1 MKPVL
6 TPQEANELD
15 RATQAAGTPA
25 DVLMERAGGA
35 VAQAAIDRCG
45 GVYGRRAVV
54 VCGKGNNGGD
64 GLVAARHLAR
74 RGMRVSVIAVEALD
88 ELREPA
94 ASNAG
99 RLGEQGLAGRAFS
112 PAGLAA
118 ELARADVAI
127 DAIFGTGF
135 RGVPEDE
142 WAAAIEGLNAGAA
155 PVIAVDIP
163 SGVDGTTG
171 AVEGDAV
178 QADLTVTFG
187 AAKVGV
193 VLLPGAERAGTVR
206 VVDIGFADGAVDPTT
221 FLVEPAMS
229 PRSCQPAQPTPT
241 SEPRAWWW
249 WSRVRV
255 R

>member
-6 TPQEANELD
+6 TPQQANDLD
-15 RATQAAGTPA
+15 RATQAAGTSA

-99 RLGEQGLAGRAFS
+99 RLGEQGLTGRAFS

-142 WAAAIEGLNAGAA
+142 WAAAIEGTERRCGAGDRRRH
-155 PVIAVDIP
+155 PVGGRRDDRR
-163 SGVDGTTG
+163 GRG
-171 AVEGDAV
+171 
-178 QADLTVTFG
+178 
-187 AAKVGV
+187 
-193 VLLPGAERAGTVR
+193 
-206 VVDIGFADGAVDPTT
+206 
-221 FLVEPAMS
+221 
-229 PRSCQPAQPTPT
+229 
-241 SEPRAWWW
+241 
-249 WSRVRV
+249 
-255 R
+255 

>member
-1 MKPVL
+1 M
-6 TPQEANELD
+6 
-15 RATQAAGTPA
+15 
-25 DVLMERAGGA
+25 
-35 VAQAAIDRCG
+35 
-45 GVYGRRAVV
+45 
-54 VCGKGNNGGD
+54 
-64 GLVAARHLAR
+64 
-74 RGMRVSVIAVEALD
+74 
-88 ELREPA
+88 
-94 ASNAG
+94 
-99 RLGEQGLAGRAFS
+99 
-112 PAGLAA
+112 
-118 ELARADVAI
+118 
-127 DAIFGTGF
+127 
-135 RGVPEDE
+135 PEDE
-142 WAAAIEGLNAGAA
+142 WAAAIEGMNAGAA

-206 VVDIGFADGAVDPTT
+206 VVDIGFIGGAVDPTT
-221 FLVEPAMS
+221 FLVEPGDVAG
-229 PRSCQPAQPTPT
+229 SCQLAQPTPT